1 MFSHTL
7 IRSLNLAAVSA
18 VVALAAFGTPTRA
31 EDRATNLGPVGPYEP
46 ILTSV
51 GSKRVIAFY
60 APDSGHCAVS
70 AVIWDE
76 RHGPTTST
84 RVRTNLGSGEVM
96 HVEAVGNSW
105 IDFRCG
111 DNAETLAVVDT
122 GGPVALGPVLGA
134 GR

>member
-7 IRSLNLAAVSA
+7 IRSLNMAAVSA
-18 VVALAAFGTPTRA
+18 VVALVAFGTPTRA

-60 APDSGHCAVS
+60 APDNGRCAVS

-76 RHGPTTST
+76 RHGPSTST

-96 HVEAVGNSW
+96 HVEAVGNTW

-111 DNAETLAVVDT
+111 DNAESLAVVDT